1 MPNSLEACHLKDLIL
16 YMLVKISIYG
26 NQFMTKNF
34 APQKFPN
41 IHYVFVVEWSGRT
54 VAVRV
59 RVRARARARELNF
72 SHLFFFFCVKV

>member
-1 MPNSLEACHLKDLIL
+1 MPNSLESCHLKDLIL
-16 YMLVKISIYG
+16 YMLVKILIYG
-26 NQFMTKNF
+26 NQFMTKKF

-59 RVRARARARELNF
+59 RARARELNF
-72 SHLFFFFCVKV
+72 LIFFFFSV

>member
-16 YMLVKISIYG
+16 YMLVKILIYG
-26 NQFMTKNF
+26 NQFMTKKF

-59 RVRARARARELNF
+59 RVRARARELNF
-72 SHLFFFFCVKV
+72 SHLFFFCVKV